1 MRGDHAERVIHSS
14 RIYLYRL
21 LIYNQ
26 STKQRAEPLFSL
38 TFLVLG
44 NFILF
49 PEKHGRPVWEPR
61 NFRRAPHS
69 HSSRRPSLS
78 VLLQSPSPRTS
89 LGASTPPDT
98 SPVPNDGVHLCRCP
112 HRSACAGRAPP
123 RLPLNPRAH
132 PRRCRRAGQP
142 RGDPRHG
149 RLRSGS
155 ASVKGTVRK
164 QNEDRFASYV
174 SYPPHRRDVGRPMP
188 ETLAPS
194 SPPREPSDD
203 VWWTVVL

>member
-1 MRGDHAERVIHSS
+1 M
-14 RIYLYRL
+14 
-21 LIYNQ
+21 
-26 STKQRAEPLFSL
+26 FSDF
-38 TFLVLG
+38 FLVLG
-44 NFILF
+44 NVLLF

-89 LGASTPPDT
+89 LRASTPPDT

-149 RLRSGS
+149 RLPLGFRVRQGHRAQAERGS
-155 ASVKGTVRK
+155 LRLLRELPTAST
-164 QNEDRFASYV
+164 
-174 SYPPHRRDVGRPMP
+174 RRRTPDARNPR
-188 ETLAPS
+188 PS